1 MIYSKSGDI
10 PTHQYCYVERK
21 YITNGEMDG
30 TEPCVWFGIV
40 AYTGRVW
47 GCQIMLKSGAV
58 YREVP
63 IHALSFKETIDPVKD
78 SWSPSL
84 AQEWDCY
91 GIEFSTICYK
101 YLYGLD
107 VKARCGY
114 RVELMSGERLVA
126 ELHGKYL
133 FTAVPIGDAYSEAP
147 DEAKEFQFIQLDNGR
162 ITCQPTNRVLFIDKS
177 FTDRD
182 AKWPTHL
189 RALEQTYHSE

>member
-10 PTHQYCYVERK
+10 PVHQYCYVEQK
-21 YITNGEMDG
+21 YITGGELQG
-30 TEPCVWFGIV
+30 IEPCVWFGIV

-63 IHALSFKETIDPVKD
+63 LHALTFKDEKNPAVWTPF
-78 SWSPSL
+78 L
-84 AQEWDCY
+84 AQRWDCY
-91 GIEFSTICYK
+91 GNEFSTLSYK

-107 VKARCGY
+107 CKARCGDT
-114 RVELMSGERLVA
+114 EEH
-126 ELHGKYL
+126 EGKYL
-133 FTAVPIGDAYSEAP
+133 FTAVPIGDAYSEFP

-177 FTDRD
+177 FTERD

-189 RALEQTYHSE
+189 RPLENTYHAE

>member
-1 MIYSKSGDI
+1 MTIYSKSGDI
-10 PTHQYCYVERK
+10 PTHQYCYVEQK
-21 YITNGEMDG
+21 YITGGEMNG
-30 TEPCVWFGIV
+30 VEPCVWFGIV

-63 IHALSFKETIDPVKD
+63 IHALSFKEKVEWPGDA
-78 SWSPSL
+78 WAPSL
-84 AQEWDCY
+84 AQQWDCY
-91 GIEFSTICYK
+91 GTEFSTLCYK

-107 VKARCGY
+107 VKARCGQQ
-114 RVELMSGERLVA
+114 VEMT
-126 ELHGKYL
+126 GKYL

-147 DEAKEFQFIQLDNGR
+147 DEAKEFAFIQLDNGR

-177 FTDRD
+177 FTERD

-189 RALEQTYHSE
+189 RPLEATYHAE

>member
-10 PTHQYCYVERK
+10 PTHQYCYVEQS
-21 YITNGEMDG
+21 YITGGELKG
-30 TEPCVWFGIV
+30 VEPCVWFGIV

-63 IHALSFKETIDPVKD
+63 LHALVFGDFGNVKPPVWTPD
-78 SWSPSL
+78 L
-84 AQEWDCY
+84 AQHWDCY
-91 GIEFSTICYK
+91 GNEFSTLCYK

-107 VKARCGY
+107 ARARCGY
-114 RVELMSGERLVA
+114 EKEY
-126 ELHGKYL
+126 EGKYI

-189 RALEQTYHSE
+189 RPLEATYHAE

>member
-10 PTHQYCYVERK
+10 PTHQYCYVEQK
-21 YITNGEMDG
+21 YITNGELQG

-47 GCQIMLKSGAV
+47 GCQIMLKSGAF

-63 IHALSFKETIDPVKD
+63 LHALCYDRVPEPNWT
-78 SWSPSL
+78 PSL

-91 GIEFSTICYK
+91 GMQFSTLCYK
-101 YLYGLD
+101 YLAGLD
-107 VKARCGY
+107 VKVRCGKAS
-114 RVELMSGERLVA
+114 EHE
-126 ELHGKYL
+126 GKYL
-133 FTAVPIGDAYSEAP
+133 FTAVPIGDSYSEFP
-147 DEAKEFQFIQLDNGR
+147 DEAKEFQFIQLDFGR

-177 FTDRD
+177 FTERD

-189 RALEQTYHSE
+189 RPLENTYHAE

>member
-10 PTHQYCYVERK
+10 PTHQYCYVEQK
-21 YITNGEMDG
+21 YITGGELQG
-30 TEPCVWFGIV
+30 VEPCVWFGIV

-63 IHALSFKETIDPVKD
+63 LHALTYIDPATGV
-78 SWSPSL
+78 WVPSF
-84 AQEWDCY
+84 AQHWDCY
-91 GIEFSTICYK
+91 GTQFSTLCYK

-107 VKARCGY
+107 VKARIG
-114 RVELMSGERLVA
+114 RENIER
-126 ELHGKYL
+126 EGKYL
-133 FTAVPIGDAYSEAP
+133 FTAIPIGDAYSEAP

-177 FTDRD
+177 FTERD

-189 RALEQTYHSE
+189 RPLEQTYHSE

>member
-10 PTHQYCYVERK
+10 PVHQYCWVEQK
-21 YITNGEMDG
+21 YITNGKLEG
-30 TEPCVWFGIV
+30 VEECVWFGIV

-63 IHALSFKETIDPVKD
+63 LHALTYDKFENPFGWDAY
-78 SWSPSL
+78 L

-91 GIEFSTICYK
+91 GIQFSTLCYK

-107 VKARCGY
+107 VRARCGRDKEY
-114 RVELMSGERLVA
+114 A
-126 ELHGKYL
+126 GKYL
-133 FTAVPIGDAYSEAP
+133 FTAIPIGDAYSEAP

-177 FTDRD
+177 FTERD

-189 RALEQTYHSE
+189 RALEQTYHAE

>member
-10 PTHQYCYVERK
+10 PTHQYCYVEQS
-21 YITNGEMDG
+21 YITNGELSG
-30 TEPCVWFGIV
+30 IEPCVGFGIV

-63 IHALSFKETIDPVKD
+63 IHALCHTHTVALNP
-78 SWSPSL
+78 WSPQL
-84 AQEWDCY
+84 AQQWDCY
-91 GIEFSTICYK
+91 GIEFSTLCYK

-107 VKARCGY
+107 ARARCGSNQ
-114 RVELMSGERLVA
+114 EFE
-126 ELHGKYL
+126 GKYL

-162 ITCQPTNRVLFIDKS
+162 FTCQPTNRVLFIDKS

-189 RALEQTYHSE
+189 RALENTYHAE

>member
-1 MIYSKSGDI
+1 MRTNFQGATVIYSKSGDI
-10 PTHQYCYVERK
+10 PTHQYCYVEQK
-21 YITNGEMDG
+21 YITNGEMNG

-63 IHALSFKETIDPVKD
+63 LHALSYFEVPEVNWTPA
-78 SWSPSL
+78 L
-84 AQEWDCY
+84 AQQWDCY
-91 GIEFSTICYK
+91 GTEFSTLCYK

-107 VKARCGY
+107 ARARCGDSD
-114 RVELMSGERLVA
+114 EFE
-126 ELHGKYL
+126 GKYL

-189 RALEQTYHSE
+189 RALEQTYHAE